1 MCTHL
6 PTSIKYIR
14 NKKYLMHLKIPLQ
27 FLTAVLRWIFNRQ
40 NPKTTSAVNKALRI
54 QLCLHCVHS
63 KI

>member
-1 MCTHL
+1 MCTDL
-6 PTSIKYIR
+6 SRFIKYIG

-27 FLTAVLRWIFNRQ
+27 FLTVVVQWIFNRQ
-40 NPKTTSAVNKALRI
+40 DPKTTSAVNKALRI